1 MEMKL
6 DPNRLWISAKRL
18 LKDTLPKDTFN
29 LYFNGDTTPITIKKS
44 TFYLSGDQKSKA
56 FFEIQQKDA
65 LINTFKSLAANVT
78 DIVVLTDSDI
88 EMQATIE
95 NLEESSDVESN
106 SDRMIKLAKSISN
119 ANLNPKYTFDTF
131 VTGNSNNIAFAAC
144 QRVAEYDDKS
154 YNPLFLYGGV
164 GLGKTHLMHAIGH
177 KVLENYPSKKVLYVS
192 SETFTNELILAIR
205 DKSND
210 KFRNKYRNVDLF
222 MIDDVQFLAGKDSI
236 QEELFHTFNDI
247 YAAGKKIILSSDRP
261 PKEIKDLQERLQSR
275 FIMGFMADIQAP
287 DYSTRIAIL
296 QTKAETDNIHLQKEV
311 IEYIADNIQSNIR
324 ELEGALNRV
333 IRYAD
338 LSQKELNLSTAKEA
352 LKDILASYNTTKE
365 VNLVRIKEMVS
376 IAYNVSL
383 DDLNSKKR
391 SKNIVFPRQVAMY
404 LARTMLD
411 ISLPSIGEEFG
422 GKDHT
427 TVMHAIK
434 KVEDEIS
441 KSDTIR
447 VKIEKIISDLNG

>member
-1 MEMKL
+1 MESKF
-6 DPNRLWISAKRL
+6 DPNRLWTAAKRL

-29 LYFNGDTTPITIKKS
+29 LYFNGDTNPISIKNG
-44 TFYLSGDQKSKA
+44 TFYLSGNIKSKA
-56 FFEIQQKDA
+56 FFEIQQKDS
-65 LINTFKSLAANVT
+65 LIKTFKDLAVNVT
-78 DIVVLTDSDI
+78 DIVVLTDADI
-88 EMQATIE
+88 EMQKTIE
-95 NLEESSDVESN
+95 DMEENTDNEKSSDK
-106 SDRMIKLAKSISN
+106 MIELAKSISN

-131 VTGNSNNIAFAAC
+131 ITGSSNNVASAAC

-177 KVLENYPSKKVLYVS
+177 KVLENSPSKKVLYVS
-192 SETFTNELILAIR
+192 SETFTNELVQAIR
-205 DKSND
+205 SKNNN
-210 KFRNKYRNVDLF
+210 KFREKYRNVDLF
-222 MIDDVQFLAGKDSI
+222 MIDDVQFIAGKDSME
-236 QEELFHTFNDI
+236 EELFHTFNDI
-247 YAAGKKIILSSDRP
+247 YAAGKKIVLSSDRP
-261 PKEIKDLQERLQSR
+261 PKEIKGLPERLQSR
-275 FIMGFMADIQAP
+275 FTMGFMADIQPP
-287 DYSTRIAIL
+287 DYSTRMAIL
-296 QTKAETDNIHLQKEV
+296 IAKAKTDNVKMDKEI

-333 IRYAD
+333 IKYAD

-365 VNLVRIKEMVS
+365 VNIVRIKEMVS

-383 DDLNSKKR
+383 EDLNSKKR

-411 ISLPSIGEEFG
+411 ISLPSIGDEFG

-447 VKIEKIISDLNG
+447 VKIEKIKSDLNG

>member
-1 MEMKL
+1 MESKF
-6 DPNRLWISAKRL
+6 DPNRLWTAAKRL

-29 LYFNGDTTPITIKKS
+29 LYFNGDTNPITIKNG
-44 TFYLSGDQKSKA
+44 TFYLSGNIKSKA
-56 FFEIQQKDA
+56 FFEIQQKDS
-65 LINTFKSLAANVT
+65 LIKTFKDLAVNVT
-78 DIVVLTDSDI
+78 DIVVLTDADI
-88 EMQATIE
+88 EMQKTIE
-95 NLEESSDVESN
+95 DMEENTDNEKSSDK
-106 SDRMIKLAKSISN
+106 MIELAKSISN

-131 VTGNSNNIAFAAC
+131 ITGSSNNVASAAC

-177 KVLENYPSKKVLYVS
+177 KVLENSPSKKVLYVS
-192 SETFTNELILAIR
+192 SETFTNELVQAIR
-205 DKSND
+205 SKNNN
-210 KFRNKYRNVDLF
+210 KFREKYRNVDLF
-222 MIDDVQFLAGKDSI
+222 MIDDVQFIAGKDSME
-236 QEELFHTFNDI
+236 EELFHTFNDI
-247 YAAGKKIILSSDRP
+247 YAAGKKIVLSSDRP
-261 PKEIKDLQERLQSR
+261 PKEIKGLPERLQSR
-275 FIMGFMADIQAP
+275 FTMGFMADIQPP
-287 DYSTRIAIL
+287 DYSTRMAIL
-296 QTKAETDNIHLQKEV
+296 IAKAKTDNVKMDKEI

-333 IRYAD
+333 IKYAD

-365 VNLVRIKEMVS
+365 VNIVRIKEMVS

-383 DDLNSKKR
+383 EDLNSKKR

-411 ISLPSIGEEFG
+411 ISLPSIGDEFG

-447 VKIEKIISDLNG
+447 VKIEKIKSDLNG